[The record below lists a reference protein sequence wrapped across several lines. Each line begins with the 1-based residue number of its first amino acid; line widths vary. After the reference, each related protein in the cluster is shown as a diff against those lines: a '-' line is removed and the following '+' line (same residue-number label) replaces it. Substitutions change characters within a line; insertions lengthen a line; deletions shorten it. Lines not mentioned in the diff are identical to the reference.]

1 MSKDCVSKLYKICD
15 EEHVKVLEPVYI
27 AGKAVPGKNVIVNVN
42 SRFKN
47 SEELDFLE
55 QNLSETIR
63 EDLIRRLTIS
73 LYMRELLPRKN

>member
-47 SEELDFLE
+47 S
-55 QNLSETIR
+55 
-63 EDLIRRLTIS
+63 RRTGS
-73 LYMRELLPRKN
+73 LNRIFFKKQFGRFNKKTDNIVIYEELLPRKN